1 MSSVCGDL
9 FYLPLQ
15 SALSAA
21 DMRVI
26 SPRQNDAAF
35 NTTPNGFWTQF
46 IGDQSN
52 SGLKCLADPS
62 EFHSSFWPLV
72 LYGGSGNGKTSI
84 AMAFANRLAN
94 DQNIQPLFV
103 RSADLV
109 RRHRDAIQT
118 DSMTDFRK
126 RYLTAE
132 LLVIDDLHRLK
143 NRLGVQKELAKLL
156 DGLISR
162 KKPVI
167 STIDSLPSTTD
178 WLIPQLASRLSSG
191 LVLPVNRP
199 GNAARGAIAVR
210 LAERFDLQLNDSAIE
225 FIVDHCDF
233 SVPRLTQLFAQL
245 KHSLK
250 TSDEDGALDASH
262 IKLALF
268 GKRTHFDRDIQL
280 ITKMVA
286 SHFELPID
294 EVRGKSRK
302 QTTVLARS
310 ICIYLCRDLLQL
322 GFANIGR
329 CFGGRDHSTII
340 HAHKNITKSVIDD
353 TNLNR
358 MVTELRRKLTDQF
371 LLVVDP

>member
-1 MSSVCGDL
+1 MTSVCGDL

-26 SPRQNDAAF
+26 SQPQNDRAF
-35 NTTPNGFWTQF
+35 NNQPNGFWSQF

-52 SGLKCLADPS
+52 SGLRCLANPA
-62 EFHSSFWPLV
+62 EFHPTFCPLV

-84 AMAFANRLAN
+84 AMAFANRLAS
-94 DQNIQPLFV
+94 DQGLQPMFV
-103 RSADLV
+103 RAADIV

-118 DSMTDFRK
+118 DSMADFRK
-126 RYLTAE
+126 RFLTAQ
-132 LLVIDDLHRLK
+132 LLVIDDLHILR
-143 NRLGVQKELAKLL
+143 NRVAVQKELANLL
-156 DGLISR
+156 DGLIAR

-167 STIDSLPSTTD
+167 ATIDTMPTAND
-178 WLIPQLASRLSSG
+178 QLIPQLASRLSTG

-199 GNAARGAIAVR
+199 GTTARNTIVTR
-210 LAERFDLQLNDSAIE
+210 LAERFNLKLDESAIE
-225 FIVDHCDF
+225 FVVNHCDF

-245 KHSLK
+245 KNTFVQMDQDTSL
-250 TSDEDGALDASH
+250 EDSH

-268 GKRTHFDRDIQL
+268 GDRVHFDRDIQI
-280 ITKMVA
+280 ITKMIA
-286 SHFELPID
+286 KHFELSVD
-294 EVRGKSRK
+294 EVRSKSRK
-302 QTTVLARS
+302 QTTVLARG

-340 HAHKNITKSVIDD
+340 HAHKNIVKSISRDVA
-353 TNLNR
+353 LNNTI
-358 MVTELRRKLTDQF
+358 TELRRKLTDQF
-371 LLVVDP
+371 LLVVDS